1 MQPDHFTDRLEAVRK
16 RFASSL
22 TGKMEDTYTELPQFA
37 GAGATAADAV
47 AHAYRRIHGICGVG
61 RTVGFPET
69 GRAAKAAEDVLV
81 PAFRAKRGLE
91 PDEVA
96 RLKQALG
103 VLSAAAQAELG
114 AVSAPSQCSG
124 GR

>member
-22 TGKMEDTYTELPQFA
+22 TGKIEDTYTELPQFA
-37 GAGATAADAV
+37 GADAMAADAV

-69 GRAAKAAEDVLV
+69 GRAAKSAEDVLV
-81 PAFRAKRGLE
+81 PAFRGRRGLQ
-91 PDEVA
+91 PDEIA

-103 VLSAAAQAELG
+103 VMSAAAQVELRAFG
-114 AVSAPSQCSG
+114 APSLCSG